1 MSFVHLHVHTHY
13 SLLDGLSKVPDLVA
27 LAKQQGAKALA
38 ITDHGV
44 MYGAIEFYKECKKA
58 DIKPI
63 IGVEAYIT
71 QGKLTDREFKRG
83 EKNFYHLTL
92 LAKNHEGYVNLMKLT
107 TEAHT
112 KGFYYRPRIDHE
124 TLTKYAEGLICMSG
138 CLNGEVPQMI
148 LTGQLNKAKEII
160 LWHQHL
166 FGKDYYLE
174 LMHHPNIPEQKQVN
188 DVLIGL
194 SQELDVPLVAT
205 ADSHYLNADDA
216 DAQDILLCV
225 QTGARVEDEK
235 RMSMKGEIFDLKTPA
250 EMIEAFK
257 HVPEAI
263 SNTVKIAEKCNLEIP
278 MGKLIFPSFNL
289 PEGETLESL
298 FDKQIE
304 VGLQNRFPNGVDS
317 EIRERIVHE
326 KSVIKQVGY
335 ENYFLIV
342 ADFVNWAK
350 NEGILIG
357 PGRGSGAGSMVAY
370 VLGITNIDPIKHKLL
385 FERFLN
391 LERISPPDFDID
403 FPDDRRQEVVDY
415 VTEKYGRNRVANI
428 ITFGTMASRAAV
440 RDVGR
445 VLSMNYSDVDKI
457 AKMIPPPQQGKYT
470 SLKQHIENVHELKT
484 IYEASPENKKL
495 LDLSIKLEGTI
506 RHASVHAA
514 GVVITDKDIT
524 NYAPLQFSP
533 SGDDVLV
540 TQYSMYPIENIGL
553 LKIDFLGLKNLTIV
567 KNAVR
572 IVKKVEGLEIDIN
585 KLSLD
590 DTKTFELLQAGNT
603 TGVFQLEGEGM
614 TKYLKELGP
623 TVFGDIAAMIA
634 LYRPGPI
641 ELIPDFIARK
651 KGRKKIKYL
660 HPKLEPILQD
670 TYGIAVFQ
678 EQVLQIARDLSGF
691 TLGQADILR
700 RAIGKKIPK
709 LLAEQKDKFIQGAK
723 DNGIS
728 ESVAQQL
735 FHFVEPFALYG
746 FNRAHATSYAVIT
759 YWTAYLKAHF
769 PHAFMAAVMTSDR
782 QDLDKIAKDIAEC
795 EKAGTK
801 VLAPSVNK
809 SFTDF
814 AVTKE
819 TKEIV
824 FGLNAI
830 KNVGRKVSDLI
841 VDERQKNGQ
850 YKSLTDFVKRAGRD
864 VINKK
869 TMEGLIMTGALDEFE
884 DRKVLLDNLDYV
896 LSFASDYYR
905 RLESQQEALFGKSE
919 AGELNEIKLKIGDKA
934 TDQEKLAWEREY
946 LGTFVSKHPLKE
958 LMPKLAGA
966 VKSISSLN
974 SFDDNQTV
982 KVAGVVTRVQKVMTK
997 NGDAMLFVTMEDLGG
1012 TIEVVV
1018 FPKILEKT
1026 AALWKRDKVV
1036 MVSGRVNLKETTQTE
1051 GEDIIIVAEPKILAS
1066 KVIEVTAGNVAKI
1079 GQDNNIE
1086 SPVGQAKPDYEPAS
1100 VSQPVAPFIYNDEG
1114 LVIKLP
1120 RGFSSER
1127 LNQLKQIIERYPGG
1141 KTVILELFTQGKWQ
1155 TVPTGAKTIQSPEL
1169 DQELQEILS

>member
-1 MSFVHLHVHTHY
+1 MGMSFVHLHVHTHY
-13 SLLDGLSKVPDLVA
+13 SLLDGLSKIPDLVA
-27 LAKQQGAKALA
+27 LAKTQGAEALA

-44 MYGAIEFYKECKKA
+44 MYGTIEFYKECKKA
-58 DIKPI
+58 GIKPI
-63 IGVEAYIT
+63 IGLEAYIT
-71 QGKLTDREFKRG
+71 QGKLTDREFRRG
-83 EKNFYHLTL
+83 EKNYYHLTL
-92 LAKNHEGYVNLMKLT
+92 LAKNHQGYVNLMKLT

-124 TLTKYAEGLICMSG
+124 TLTKYAEGLVCMSG
-138 CLNGEVPQMI
+138 CLQGEVPQMI
-148 LTGQLNKAKEII
+148 LSGQLDKAKEII
-160 LWHQHL
+160 LWYKNL
-166 FGKDYYLE
+166 FGEDYYLE
-174 LMHHPNIPEQKQVN
+174 LMHHPNIPDQKQVN
-188 DVLIGL
+188 DTLISL

-205 ADSHYLNADDA
+205 ADSHYLKASDA
-216 DAQDILLCV
+216 DAQDVLLCV
-225 QTGARVEDEK
+225 QTGTQINDVK
-235 RMSMKGEIFDLKTPA
+235 RMSMRNEVFDFKNPA

-263 SNTVKIAEKCNLEIP
+263 SNTVKIADKCNLEIA
-278 MGKLIFPSFNL
+278 MGKLIFPKFEL
-289 PEGETLESL
+289 PQGETLESL

-304 VGLQNRFPNGVDS
+304 AGLQSRFPNGVSS
-317 EIRERIVHE
+317 EVRERIAYE
-326 KSVIKQVGY
+326 KSVIKQVKY

-350 NEGILIG
+350 GKGILVG
-357 PGRGSGAGSMVAY
+357 PGRGSGASSMVAY
-370 VLGITNIDPIKHKLL
+370 VLGITNVDPIKHKLL

-415 VTEKYGRNRVANI
+415 VAEKYGRNRVSNI
-428 ITFGTMASRAAV
+428 VTFGTMASRAAV

-445 VLSMNYSDVDKI
+445 VLGMSYSEVDRI

-470 SLKQHIENVHELKT
+470 SLRQHIENVHDLRAM
-484 IYEASPENKKL
+484 YEASPENKKL

-514 GVVITDKDIT
+514 GIVIGDRDLV
-524 NYAPLQFSP
+524 NYTPLQLSP

-540 TQYSMYPIENIGL
+540 TQYSMYPIEDIGL

-567 KNAVR
+567 KNAIR
-572 IVKKVEGLEIDIN
+572 IIRKVEGLEIDIN
-585 KLSLD
+585 NLSLD
-590 DTKTFELLQAGNT
+590 DEKTFELLRAGDT

-623 TVFGDIAAMIA
+623 TVFSDIAAMIA

-651 KGRKKIKYL
+651 KGHKKIEYL
-660 HPKLEPILQD
+660 HPKLKPILEE

-678 EQVLQIARDLSGF
+678 EQVLQIARDLCNF

-723 DNGIS
+723 NNGIS

-769 PHAFMAAVMTSDR
+769 PHALMAAVMTSDR

-795 EKAGTK
+795 ERIGTK
-801 VLAPSVNK
+801 VLPPSVNK

-814 AVTKE
+814 AVVKE

-841 VDERQKNGQ
+841 VDERQANGKYQ
-850 YKSLTDFVKRAGRD
+850 SLTDFIKRAGCD

-869 TMEGLIMTGALDEFE
+869 TVESLVMAGALDEFE
-884 DRKVLLDNLDYV
+884 DRKVLLDNLDNI
-896 LSFASDYYR
+896 LNFANDYYR
-905 RLESQQEALFGKSE
+905 RLASQQEALFGEAE
-919 AGELNEIKLKIGDKA
+919 AGGLDDIKLKVEGEA
-934 TDQEKLAWEREY
+934 TEQEKLTWEREY
-946 LGTFVSKHPLKE
+946 LGTFVSRHPLKE
-958 LMPKLAGA
+958 LMPKLSNV

-974 SFDDNQTV
+974 SFDDDQNV
-982 KVAGVVTRVQKVMTK
+982 KIAGIITRVQKVMTK
-997 NGDAMLFVTMEDLGG
+997 NGDAMLFVNLEDLGG
-1012 TIEVVV
+1012 TIEVIV

-1026 AALWKRDKVV
+1026 AALWERDKIV
-1036 MVSGRVNLKETTQTE
+1036 MVSGRINIKETTETT
-1051 GEDIIIVAEPKILAS
+1051 GDDIVVVAEPKILAS
-1066 KVIEVTAGNVAKI
+1066 KAVEVTDHNVTQLNRK
-1079 GQDNNIE
+1079 NNLE
-1086 SPVGQAKPDYEPAS
+1086 LSGSSGGPVEKPRSA
-1100 VSQPVAPFIYNDEG
+1100 APFEYGSEG
-1114 LVIKLP
+1114 LLIKLP
-1120 RGFSSER
+1120 HRFTNKQ
-1127 LNQLKQIIERYPGG
+1127 LIKLKQVIEKYPGD
-1141 KTVILELFTQGKWQ
+1141 KRVILELFTQGKWQ
-1155 TVPTGAKTIQSPEL
+1155 TVSTGAKAAQSPEL
-1169 DQELQEILS
+1169 DKELREVLT